1 MTGSGDHGG
10 VQRVADGVVS
20 VGTRGAVS
28 DGENIED
35 ETEGDGA
42 SGRSGRLLIKGK
54 KIIMKKVWVRD
65 GKFSPVRSLV
75 IKVWNT

>member
-54 KIIMKKVWVRD
+54 K
-65 GKFSPVRSLV
+65 
-75 IKVWNT
+75 